1 MVFWMTGMVRR
12 TLDKAD
18 SMAGR
23 MTGCAA
29 VCMGGI
35 LLLSGC
41 GTGNT
46 STAGNLENKGDAV
59 AEQTESVEESTEH
72 FSVEQELE
80 EMFLAA
86 EEDTIASTL
95 EVVYAEEEMYPELA
109 QFLAEYYQIPEEDW
123 EQTRYYYNYIDLNE
137 DGTDEIFVVVLTD
150 FTRGNPGGSPALI
163 LEQDDAGVFT
173 VLESFEE
180 IATPVMVSSNVT
192 NGWRDIILDCYGL
205 KDGDGYLIC
214 HYEPEIGYQ
223 GKNNELVDT
232 LEPEPCTQILS
243 NNLIDDMDQG
253 RYLTLAGKHEEKPA
267 E

>member
-1 MVFWMTGMVRR
+1 MVFWMTGMVRKI
-12 TLDKAD
+12 LDKAG

-23 MTGCAA
+23 VTGCVA
-29 VCMGGI
+29 VCMGGM

-46 STAGNLENKGDAV
+46 NTAGNPENKGDAV

-86 EEDTIASTL
+86 EEDNMTSSL
-95 EVVYAEEEMYPELA
+95 DVVYAEEEMYPELA

-123 EQTRYYYNYIDLNE
+123 ERTRYYYNYIDLNE
-137 DGTDEIFVVVLTD
+137 DGTDEIFAVVLTD
-150 FTRGNPGGSPALI
+150 ITKGNPGGSPALI
-163 LEQDDAGVFT
+163 LEQDDAGAFT

-214 HYEPEIGYQ
+214 RYEPGIGYQ
-223 GKNNELVDT
+223 SENNELADE
-232 LEPEPCTQILS
+232 LESEPCTQILS

-253 RYLTLAGKHEEKPA
+253 NYLTLAGKHEENPA

>member
-1 MVFWMTGMVRR
+1 MVFWMTGMVRK
-12 TLDKAD
+12 TLDKAG

-29 VCMGGI
+29 VCMGGM
-35 LLLSGC
+35 LLLTGC
-41 GTGNT
+41 GTG
-46 STAGNLENKGDAV
+46 STDKTEETGQKNGTV

-95 EVVYAEEEMYPELA
+95 DVVYAEEEMYPELA

-123 EQTRYYYNYIDLNE
+123 EQTRYYYNYIDLNG
-137 DGTDEIFVVVLTD
+137 DGTDEIFAVVLTD
-150 FTRGNPGGSPALI
+150 FTKGNPGGSPALI
-163 LEQDDAGVFT
+163 LEQDDAGAFAVW
-173 VLESFEE
+173 ESFEE
-180 IATPVMVSSNVT
+180 IATPVMVSSHVT

-223 GKNNELVDT
+223 GEHNELVDT